1 MYKSAF
7 YGIYCREVIALK
19 RGFVT
24 FLLCAVAAAAFFS
37 AVSAGKKNEEVI
49 VDYSYVLVES
59 ETGAVLA
66 ENNGRQPR
74 SAGYLNKLMT
84 LLLIAEDIETGKFRL
99 TDELTASESVLG
111 TKGSV
116 VWLQPGDKMTVEELL
131 KSVIIGNAND
141 AVTVL
146 AEASEQT
153 LDKFVMRMNTRAF
166 DLGLRCTSF
175 YSPYGYDNEQEIT
188 TAADMAVICSEL
200 SKYEQ
205 LTPYF
210 KTWRDFVKDG
220 TVELVSENQL
230 TRTYPQ
236 HIGFKA
242 SHSELSGYCAAE
254 CGKSENGTKYISV
267 VLGAPDAETAQNKAK
282 ELCRKGFSE
291 YKVTATMFPDEM
303 LLPIKVRNGRDI
315 AVPIRLRSQSS
326 VVVPRGAG
334 DLRTVTVLP
343 KFVAAP
349 VKNGQVIG
357 TAAFF
362 NGKTLVYESDIITDG
377 SVSPLDYSYIFREM
391 LLNIVE

>member
-99 TDELTASESVLG
+99 TDELTASESVRG

-334 DLRTVTVLP
+334 DLRTFTVLP
-343 KFVAAP
+343 KFVTAP

-362 NGKTLVYESDIITDG
+362 NGKTLLYESDIITDG
-377 SVSPLDYSYIFREM
+377 SVSSLDYPYIFRGM
-391 LLNIVE
+391 LLNIVG

>member
-210 KTWRDFVKDG
+210 KMWRDFVKDG

-291 YKVTATMFPDEM
+291 YKVTGTMFPDEM

-326 VVVPRGAG
+326 VVVPRVAG

-343 KFVAAP
+343 KFVTAP